1 MGLLSGKKLLLL
13 GFIVVLL
20 VIIPLTVYL
29 VGQQQKTRIGAAPAT
44 SITFVP
50 PSRSVTVGQPVNFEI
65 WVDPGSN
72 QISFVKLVIDYD
84 QAKLQAGAS
93 ALTPNASAFEPALQD
108 PTYTPGNISVT
119 LSVGANPNRIIQTRT
134 RVASLVLQALSETAG
149 TPTRIAFDT
158 GANQTQV
165 LSIASA
171 DQFNENVLLLS
182 SLIPAE
188 VTIAQAAGTPSPSPS
203 ASPASGGTSPANKL
217 PVCTGFSLDRASSGK
232 APYSI
237 AFTATGNDTDGTIS
251 KVTFDFGDSPVVDE
265 TQGGGIGTNQASVQ
279 KSHTYNNPSTYTA
292 TAVFT
297 DNDGALSS
305 ISAKCTETIKITS
318 STGVDGGVSTIATV
332 ASPTS
337 TPAATVSETPIPA
350 ISTTTKGGLPPVG
363 PEDKIISLGAIGA
376 ILSVLGVLLLLA
388 L

>member
-29 VGQQQKTRIGAAPAT
+29 VQQQQKTRIGAAPST
-44 SITFVP
+44 SLTFVP
-50 PSRSVTVGQPVNFEI
+50 LSRSVTVGQPVNFEI
-65 WVDPGSN
+65 WVNPGSN

-93 ALTPNASAFEPALQD
+93 ALTPNTSAFEPALQG

-134 RVASLVLQALSETAG
+134 RVASLVLEALSATAG
-149 TPTRIAFDT
+149 TPTRITFDT
-158 GANQTQV
+158 APDKTQV

-182 SLIPAE
+182 SLTPAE
-188 VTIAQAAGTPSPSPS
+188 VTIAQAVGGVSATPTPSPSPD
-203 ASPASGGTSPANKL
+203 GTSPANKP
-217 PVCTGFSLDRASSGK
+217 PVCTSLSLDRASSGK

-251 KVTFDFGDSPVVDE
+251 KVTFDFGDGPVVDE
-265 TQGGGIGTNQASVQ
+265 TQGGGIGTNKASVQ

-292 TAVFT
+292 TATFT

-305 ISAKCTETIKITS
+305 ISTKCTETIKITS
-318 STGVDGGVSTIATV
+318 STGVDGDVSTIATV
-332 ASPTS
+332 GSPTP
-337 TPAATVSETPIPA
+337 TPAATVSETPIP
-350 ISTTTKGGLPPVG
+350 TTTKGGLPAVG
-363 PEDKIISLGAIGA
+363 PGDKIISIAAIGA
-376 ILSVLGVLLLLA
+376 ILSVLGVLLLLG